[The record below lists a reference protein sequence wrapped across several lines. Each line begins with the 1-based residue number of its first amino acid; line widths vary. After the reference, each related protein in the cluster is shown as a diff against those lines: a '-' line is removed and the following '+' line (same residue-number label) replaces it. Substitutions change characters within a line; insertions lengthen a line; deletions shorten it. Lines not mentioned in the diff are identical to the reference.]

1 MKHYAS
7 GAYSLHILYLYAI
20 APPNPQKELL
30 FNESRH
36 VGNKEDDISS
46 SSQDQSLK
54 LTRLDQTIPEACDLT
69 ITPMFLS
76 LYRCNTSSLLLQSYV
91 PKIEVRAKITSCQKH
106 KALAG
111 KMVIPRPATINIH
124 PLKIYKFFVFSL
136 QPRDNKPVH

>member
-7 GAYSLHILYLYAI
+7 GANSLHILYLYAI
-20 APPNPQKELL
+20 APPNSQMELL
-30 FNESRH
+30 FNESRP
-36 VGNKEDDISS
+36 VGIKKITFHRE
-46 SSQDQSLK
+46 DQSLK

-76 LYRCNTSSLLLQSYV
+76 IYHCNTSSLLLQSYV
-91 PKIEVRAKITSCQKH
+91 PKIQVRAKMTSCQKH
-106 KALAG
+106 KALVG
-111 KMVIPRPATINIH
+111 KMVIPRPAAINIH